1 MPTNPASY
9 NLNFIARNAL
19 NRYGFLSEMS
29 QRAVNEAKA
38 MHPDFWP
45 HLEPGVKD
53 LTELLWSSIDNDDS
67 RDLDQV
73 GNRREAAGR
82 RAGGQHA
89 GNGARFGFECG

>member
-45 HLEPGVKD
+45 HLEPGVSLMD
-53 LTELLWSSIDNDDS
+53 AIAQRGPS
-67 RDLDQV
+67 R
-73 GNRREAAGR
+73 R
-82 RAGGQHA
+82 
-89 GNGARFGFECG
+89 